1 MLVRGGELHVGDG
14 ELGGPDGGGRLPAL
28 QLPLELEAGLVPA
41 VSVNV
46 GLSKPSVAKCS

>member
-28 QLPLELEAGLVPA
+28 QPPLELEAGLVPA